1 MKTVSSPLTCSLISS
16 LLELLIP
23 IGLIVAG
30 LALIVAEVY
39 LVPGLNVVGIIGF
52 LLIVFALGYIFSE
65 HGFGGGMAALVATGA
80 AGGGMF
86 YLMWRSGAW
95 DRFVL
100 AANLQ
105 VDERQTARESEHR
118 ARYLGKRGVAVTPL
132 RPTGVA
138 EIDGERIEVVTEG
151 EFIAAGS
158 ALRVVA
164 MDRRR
169 YFVRLADAIPEDASS
184 PKE

>member
-1 MKTVSSPLTCSLISS
+1 M
-16 LLELLIP
+16 ELLIP

-52 LLIVFALGYIFSE
+52 LLILFAVGFVFSE
-65 HGFGGGMAALVATGA
+65 HGFAGGMTTLVATA
-80 AGGGMF
+80 AVGGGLF
-86 YLMWRSGAW
+86 YAMWTSGAW

-105 VDERQTARESEHR
+105 TDERQTARESEHR
-118 ARYLGKRGVAVTPL
+118 ARYLGKEGVATTPL

-158 ALRVVA
+158 LLRVVA

-169 YFVRLADAIPEDASS
+169 YFVRLADAVPEQTSS